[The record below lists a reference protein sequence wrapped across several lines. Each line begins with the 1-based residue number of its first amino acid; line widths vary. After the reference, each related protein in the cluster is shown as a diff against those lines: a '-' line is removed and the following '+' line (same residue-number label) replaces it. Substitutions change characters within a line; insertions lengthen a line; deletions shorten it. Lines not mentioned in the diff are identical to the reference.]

1 MKVNFHIDQD
11 IDEEHAEFYV
21 KNLTERLQE
30 IANSINADNQIL
42 WGFKDKDITPLQLDK
57 VASIRTQNNK
67 VIAETVDRQVFILKQ
82 KLYMLNDLLPGD
94 FIKVSQSEI
103 INYKSLD
110 HLEVSNNGMINLIL
124 KNGHTAFASRRFVAS
139 LKRRLGL

>member
-57 VASIRTQNNK
+57 VASIRTQDNK
-67 VIAETVDRQVFILKQ
+67 VIAETADRQVFILKQ

>member
-124 KNGHTAFASRRFVAS
+124 KNVHTAFASRRFVAS